1 MVKLHIKPAAGLL
14 IRDPLTGHR
23 VPPEGKLVPE
33 NSYWVRRLQCGD
45 VSLVE
50 KVESNE
56 QPEQPKPEKEKP
68 EKEKPEKKDKKEKDE
83 VNPAGNPT
91 GKPKKI
97 KEEQGE

>member
-14 IRDPLTGHR
+14 IRDPATGHQ
-23 VPPEGKLVPE
+23 VPPEGKFVPE

-50 KVESNE
+50 KNE
-56 QPEQPKPEKEKP
+56 K
-68 EKEKPEKKDKKEKDE
+68 KEKPEKKEKKEKDE
-83 VNPAGNPT
+83 VNPVGNPT